1 MKKHFH
7 AVKHRVR
14 RHLSENKHLAAAYF
28 LATIIVAA
36 FFLSRWTPLQ
46 AASDGTVTGL
56 LTQPNGT
63 TAIANA
69 SITLHSGNWM
79 YSTYKSTDATGS
91 FTFDS
96 VPAGTYKL
104 EIYVY
109 STSYFAPDAATVTV
123 VEGQTTNLGTIP
135 MLNPNLFG
143 KVTSPDGTTGLANA
157 SVTIRTSDWTVSKW
171 ASTDSN
177 GAFQTALNTNGTYVV
192 EVWTYSTDY
201 SRPDTASITYSG
213 SAVYLD
219 GTNGSAVIKT
229 TNPAMRGK
237 VVLTDGTT
245 PAQYAS
251 LTLADSNKTG
261 VQWASTDANGAFKID
276 AVASGSYTLK
286 VFPPYDK
293 PGLVGPD
300 PIAVTLAKGTTDT
313 TYQTNPIVLSQAV
326 KTITGTVTRSNGQRV
341 TDGNVS
347 AWQYYGGGYGS
358 TTIASDGTFT
368 LKVGS
373 GEWFISIY
381 SSWNNGS
388 PDWTYIGS
396 PKKASF
402 TKSNTVAETAT
413 LDYSVLSFTALVK
426 GKVTRPDGSLPSTSD
441 YVSVSAWSDG
451 GGGNWAQVGADGAF
465 SMKLPPG
472 TFNVSLYASSND
484 YGTPTLSPITLK
496 DNETYDL
503 GTVKL
508 LTKDSTITGAVRD
521 TTGRGIAN
529 QSVSAWRDGGNGWG
543 WVQTDSSGNYSL
555 PVTSG
560 RWCVNAYPGWNSSQ
574 TYVAT
579 DEPQCFA
586 VAAQST
592 KADLNFTFA
601 VADATVSGSLV
612 DETNKTASSIY
623 GWLEVRKGDQTS
635 STFHYSGVGGSI
647 TGGTFSVK
655 VPAGTWSICPS
666 IGYSGDYSVGDCQS
680 VTVSA
685 GGTKSDLSFA
695 LVPNNAV
702 VTGSFKDASG
712 KVLTD
717 VFGSVN
723 AQRING
729 NNWLWSTVDNGTFR
743 LKGAAGTWR
752 FSCWVDPATS
762 AQYYLA
768 GVCDADVTAVAN
780 DTVTHDITLQTAD
793 SSVTVKTVD
802 PDGNPLPNAFVS
814 VDTSFGETKTV
825 SYGMYGYWFNRNKY
839 TDQNGSLTLKVPAG
853 TYFVSASVPTDFG
866 FINPAKTVVTAS
878 VDDPADVTLKFQKP
892 DALVVGK
899 VTVNGAPV
907 AGTTL
912 YASNDDGGYVE
923 ATTDADGNYQ
933 LAVTKD
939 TWDIVAAS
947 EDTANVGRREG
958 KEVEVTQTGTIN
970 AGTIALGDG
979 KVETTVTLPEA
990 VSVTAATNAQIVV
1003 NTENGASLTAPAN
1016 SIAAQNT
1023 TVSVTITPTV
1033 LAPDT
1038 STDVVE
1044 NPIVYDVTIR
1054 QQSGQNAGQEINNLP
1069 SDITLTLPYDE
1080 ATVAADGVAE
1090 SDLTVKYWDESA
1102 DAYRSVKTVTVN
1114 ETANTITAT
1123 VNHAT
1128 KFAITSRPVE
1138 KKTTTPGLPATPTPA
1153 TSTPTSDSPTAPAL
1167 TPVVTPEVTVLSTK
1181 QLAVLTSDR
1190 GRGPQVT
1197 VYNPNGARAARFRPF
1212 SMIATGDF
1220 TLTAGDVTGDKVD
1233 ELFVYDRRGRQ
1244 TTVAAY
1250 TLKGRRL
1257 GSIALKKGYHPSV
1270 TVADVNGDAIA
1281 EIILAADNK
1290 PNLSVYSYQ
1299 RRRFSQVAVAQPF
1312 ISGGTKVSVGNVT
1325 GDDDQELIVASR
1337 NTTAQVAVYAFNA
1350 KRRTLRSLAG
1360 LKRGNLPAVGADV
1373 TLADVAGDKHAEIL
1387 WRPSRGNGRLT
1398 VATVKDRTLVTLDSF
1413 SLPGSAVIATGDLTG
1428 DGKADILTSS
1438 ADRTTMTVMAIDKKK
1453 TKLRTV
1459 ATVDPFRGPKS
1470 VSAMAEMVARD
1481 LDADGQPE
1489 VVVSR
1494 EDGKE
1499 IRTFQVTKNALTRVG
1514 RYTVSAS
1521 AAAQRLFP
1529 VDVNGD
1535 GRQEL
1540 VTMPSQNPSTLTIMA
1555 YRRRALTVSKR
1566 ISVGRNYR
1574 GELEVAMASTKS
1586 K

>member
-7 AVKHRVR
+7 AVKHKVT
-14 RHLSENKHLAAAYF
+14 RHLSENKHLAAAYV
-28 LATIIVAA
+28 LAVIVAVA
-36 FFLSRWTPLQ
+36 FFLSRLTPLQ

-63 TAIANA
+63 TPIANA
-69 SITLHSGNWM
+69 SVTLHSGNWM
-79 YSTYKSTDATGS
+79 YSTYKSTDADGS
-91 FTFDS
+91 FTFTS

-104 EIYVY
+104 EIYAY
-109 STSYFAPDAATVTV
+109 SSSYFSPDAQTVTV
-123 VEGQTTNLGTIP
+123 VEGGTTNLGTIP
-135 MLNPNLFG
+135 MLNPNVFG
-143 KVTSPDGTTGLANA
+143 KVTSPDGATGLANA
-157 SVTIRTSDWTVSKW
+157 SVTIRTSDWTINKW
-171 ASTDSN
+171 ASTDSA
-177 GAFQTALNTNGTYVV
+177 GVFQTALSTNGTYVV
-192 EVWTYSTDY
+192 EAWTSSADY
-201 SRPDTASITYSG
+201 SRPDTISITYSG

-219 GTNGSAVIKT
+219 GTNGSTVIKT
-229 TNPAMRGK
+229 TNPALRGK
-237 VVLTDGTT
+237 VMLTDGTT

-251 LTLADSNKTG
+251 ITLADSNKTG
-261 VQWASTDANGAFKID
+261 VQWASTDANGAFKVD

-300 PIAVTLAKGTTDT
+300 PIAVTLTKGTTDT
-313 TYQTNPIVLSQAV
+313 TYQTTPITLSQAV

-358 TTIASDGTFT
+358 TTIGSDGTFT
-368 LKVGS
+368 LKLGT
-373 GEWFISIY
+373 GEWFVSIY

-396 PKKASF
+396 PKKVSF
-402 TKSNTVAETAT
+402 TQSNTVAETAT
-413 LDYSVLSFTALVK
+413 LQYSVLSFSALVK
-426 GKVTRPDGSLPSTSD
+426 GKVTLPDGSLPSTSD

-451 GGGNWAQVGADGAF
+451 GGGNWSQLAADGTW

-472 TFNVSLYASSND
+472 TFNISLYSSSNQ

-496 DNETYDL
+496 DDETYDV

-508 LTKDSTITGAVRD
+508 LTKDATITGAVRD

-543 WVQTDSSGNYSL
+543 WIQTDGSGNYSL
-555 PVTSG
+555 PVTAG
-560 RWCVNAYPGWNSSQ
+560 RWCVNAYPSWTSSQ

-579 DEPQCFA
+579 DEPQCIT

-601 VADATVSGSLV
+601 VADATVTGSLV
-612 DETNKTASSIY
+612 DENNKTASSIY
-623 GWLEVRKGDQTS
+623 GWLEVRKTTQAANS
-635 STFHYSGVGGSI
+635 LHYAGVGGSI

-666 IGYSGDYSVGDCQS
+666 VGYSGDYSVGDCQT

-685 GGTKSDLSFA
+685 GETKSDLSFA

-702 VTGSFKDASG
+702 VTGSFKDANG

-762 AQYYLA
+762 AQYYLS

-825 SYGMYGYWFNRNKY
+825 SYGSYGYWFNRNKY

-866 FINPAKTVVTAS
+866 FINPTKTVITVSA
-878 VDDPADVTLKFQKP
+878 DDPAAVTLKFQKP
-892 DALVVGK
+892 DAIVVGK
-899 VTVNGAPV
+899 VTVDGAPA
-907 AGTTL
+907 AGASV
-912 YASNDDGGYVE
+912 YASNDDGGFAE
-923 ATTDADGNYQ
+923 TTTDADGNYR

-939 TWDIVAAS
+939 TWDIVTAS
-947 EDTANVGRREG
+947 EDAVGNVGRREG
-958 KEVEVTQTGTIN
+958 AEVAVTQSGTVN

-979 KVETTVTLPEA
+979 KTETTTALPEA

-1038 STDVVE
+1038 STDVLE

-1054 QQSGQNAGQEINNLP
+1054 QQSGQNAGQEVTNLP

-1080 ATVAADGVAE
+1080 AMVIADGVAE
-1090 SDLTVKYWDESA
+1090 SDLTVKYWDDAA

-1138 KKTTTPGLPATPTPA
+1138 KKTTTPGLPAT
-1153 TSTPTSDSPTAPAL
+1153 STPTTDSPTAAAPTLA
-1167 TPVVTPEVTVLSTK
+1167 PVVTPEVTVLSTK
-1181 QLAVLTSDR
+1181 QLAVLTTDR
-1190 GRGPQVT
+1190 GRAPLVT
-1197 VYNPNGARAARFRPF
+1197 VYNPKGTRAARFRPF
-1212 SMIATGDF
+1212 SMIAAGDF
-1220 TLTAGDVTGDKVD
+1220 TLAAGDVTGDKVD

-1250 TLKGRRL
+1250 SLAGKRL
-1257 GSIALKKGYHPSV
+1257 GNIALAKGSRPSV
-1270 TVADVNGDAIA
+1270 TVADLNDDATA

-1290 PNLSVYSYQ
+1290 PNLSVYAFQ
-1299 RRRFSQVAVAQPF
+1299 RRRFNQLATAQPF

-1325 GDDDQELIVASR
+1325 GDNDQELVVASR
-1337 NTTAQVAVYAFNA
+1337 NTTAQIAVYDFNA

-1360 LKRGNLPAVGADV
+1360 LKRGDLPAVGADV
-1373 TLADVAGDKHAEIL
+1373 TLTDVAGDKHAEIL
-1387 WRPSRGNGRLT
+1387 WRPSRGNGRLA
-1398 VATVKDRTLVTLDSF
+1398 VATVKDRTLATLDSF
-1413 SLPGSAVIATGDLTG
+1413 NLPGSAALATGDLTG

-1438 ADRTTMTVMAIDKKK
+1438 ADRTTMTLMAIDKKR

-1470 VSAMAEMVARD
+1470 VSPMAEMVARD
-1481 LDADGQPE
+1481 LDADGKPE
-1489 VVVSR
+1489 VMVSR
-1494 EDGKE
+1494 GDGKE
-1499 IRTFQVTKNALTRVG
+1499 IRTFQLVKNSLTRVA
-1514 RYTVSAS
+1514 RYAVSAS
-1521 AAAQRLFP
+1521 TAATQRLFP

-1540 VTMPSQNPSTLTIMA
+1540 VTMPSKNPSTLTIMA
-1555 YRRRALTVSKR
+1555 YRRQVLTVSKR

-1574 GELEVAMASTKS
+1574 GELEVAMASTK
-1586 K
+1586 